1 MRQNKK
7 HRFLH
12 LLTNDK
18 NLNDPET
25 FSIDICCSRSAGRS
39 IRDAVR
45 VTFLERTW
53 RPSLAGGEEHSR
65 EQCHVVV
72 SFLEKKGAKA
82 GSWRRLR
89 HGYWVGVLPCQ
100 DDSAF
105 CVWVYRQGFAA
116 GFRLIS
122 FVCGRSPLLI
132 WSLKCFSCLP

>member
-1 MRQNKK
+1 
-7 HRFLH
+7 LH

-25 FSIDICCSRSAGRS
+25 FSIDICCTRGAGRS

-45 VTFLERTW
+45 L
-53 RPSLAGGEEHSR
+53 PSWNVPGGRHSR
-65 EQCHVVV
+65 VAKNTHGN
-72 SFLEKKGAKA
+72 SAMWLLFPFFLLIGAKA

-105 CVWVYRQGFAA
+105 CVWVDRQGFAA